1 MYRTLYNHINNQKP
15 YTLYNHININNH
27 KPYSS
32 AILPKA
38 RPFALRSRKKKK
50 TKYMCYK
57 IIIIINAINYTLGL
71 YMTCNIFF

>member
-38 RPFALRSRKKKK
+38 RPFALRSRKKNKIYMLQKK
-50 TKYMCYK
+50 NNNNK
-57 IIIIINAINYTLGL
+57 
-71 YMTCNIFF
+71 CN